1 MIIKIDAREKRIIA
15 LCRELLETY
24 KIQNVTIDVVGLPLG
39 DMIINDDEGEE
50 KLLNERK

>member
-24 KIQNVTIDVVGLPLG
+24 KFK
-39 DMIINDDEGEE
+39 MS
-50 KLLNERK
+50 LLML